1 MAADTTGP
9 GIYHCEAS
17 TSRDRTCG
25 CEQYAPWEYDPEIDG
40 ELPWKAA

>member
-17 TSRDRTCG
+17 TSRGRICR
-25 CEQYAPWEYDPEIDG
+25 CRQYSPLAYDPEIDD
-40 ELPWKAA
+40 ELPWRAA

>member
-17 TSRDRTCG
+17 SFWGRSCG
-25 CEQYAPWEYDPEIDG
+25 CQQYSRYDPAIDD